1 MITQDAV
8 LATFDRILRAL
19 TLAVGGIA
27 AISLA
32 VAGILIMNVM
42 LIAVTQRRRE
52 IGLLKALGATGRQI
66 RLAFFT
72 EAVLLALGGAAVGVA
87 AGNSASSIISQVY
100 PAIPFQAPWWAL
112 VAAPVTAIVTAM
124 LFTVGARAAR
134 RDARSG
140 AGAVAQV
147 IMRSADFVRFTYASL
162 RAHRLRTAL
171 TALGIAVGIAAVILL
186 TSIGEGL
193 HRFVIAEFTQFG
205 TNIISVTPG
214 AHPDARRVARRGEHR
229 AAAHHRRCAG
239 AAPRALRAGVR
250 PGGAG
255 QCRGRVRRQEPP
267 RHALRRRAR
276 LRARLQMRVAT
287 GEFLPQDDP
296 RSARAF
302 VVLGSKVARE
312 LFGGD
317 NPLGS
322 RIRVGGERYRVVG
335 VMQSKGQVLGF
346 DLDDTVYIPV
356 GRALEMFNRESLQ
369 EIHVIYEPTAPL
381 AEVEEGI
388 KRILIARHGAEDFTV
403 TPQQKMLE
411 VFGTVLD
418 AITFAVAAIGGISLV
433 VGGVGILTI
442 LTIAVAE
449 RTSEIGLLRAV
460 GATQR
465 ASCCCFS
472 ARRRCWLRSAAR
484 PDCCSAGASRSRCRS
499 RCRRCRCTRRGATR
513 CWPNWW
519 PSGWASPR
527 ACCRRG
533 ARRALDP
540 LEALRSE

>member
-1 MITQDAV
+1 
-8 LATFDRILRAL
+8 
-19 TLAVGGIA
+19 
-27 AISLA
+27 
-32 VAGILIMNVM
+32 
-42 LIAVTQRRRE
+42 
-52 IGLLKALGATGRQI
+52 
-66 RLAFFT
+66 
-72 EAVLLALGGAAVGVA
+72 
-87 AGNSASSIISQVY
+87 
-100 PAIPFQAPWWAL
+100 
-112 VAAPVTAIVTAM
+112 
-124 LFTVGARAAR
+124 
-134 RDARSG
+134 
-140 AGAVAQV
+140 
-147 IMRSADFVRFTYASL
+147 MRPADFVRFTYASVT
-162 RAHRLRTAL
+162 AHRLRTGL

-205 TNIISVTPG
+205 TNLISVTPG
-214 AHPDARRVARRGEHR
+214 RTQTH
-229 AAAHHRRCAG
+229 G
-239 AAPRALRAGVR
+239 ASLGAVNTVR
-250 PGGAG
+250 PLSIDDAL
-255 QCRGRVRRQEPP
+255 
-267 RHALRRRAR
+267 ALRRAPYVQVADPIVQGNAEVVQGGKSRRVTLYGVGPDFAR
-276 LRARLQMRVAT
+276 SLQMRVAT

-296 RSARAF
+296 RAARAF

-312 LFGGD
+312 LFGGG

-322 RIRVGGERYRVVG
+322 RIRVGSERYRVVG

-369 EIHVIYEPTAPL
+369 EIHVNYEPTAPL

-449 RTSEIGLLRAV
+449 RTSEIGLLRAL
-460 GATQR
+460 GATHR
-465 ASCCCFS
+465 AILLLF
-472 ARRRCWLRSAAR
+472 LGEAALLAAIGGA
-484 PDCCSAGASRSRCRS
+484 AGLLA
-499 RCRRCRCTRRGATR
+499 
-513 CWPNWW
+513 
-519 PSGWASPR
+519 GWSIALVLQVALPALPVHVPWSYAVLAELMAVGVGLAAGVLP
-527 ACCRRG
+527 
-533 ARRALDP
+533 ARRAARLDP